1 MNRTSKI
8 NDDFK
13 QNDIVQ
19 KYGEFTD
26 VNTSQQRFCH
36 QSELSNFSIVSLGSP
51 MEIIDIN
58 HLLNDTLLVFQISN
72 RQCYDCILSTI
83 NQLKLFCQVGSNL
96 CSNFIIIAELFSI
109 AELTMFKK
117 INHIKQPIYLRVGDN
132 SNHRYESIIAPHL
145 LVVLPNSIVISKF
158 IPEMSNPKRT
168 YAFFENISSIYLN

>member
-1 MNRTSKI
+1 MKISIQLIIVLCISCLFLFTDLLYTNMNRTSKI

-72 RQCYDCILSTI
+72 RQCYTS
-83 NQLKLFCQVGSNL
+83 S
-96 CSNFIIIAELFSI
+96 E
-109 AELTMFKK
+109 K
-117 INHIKQPIYLRVGDN
+117 I
-132 SNHRYESIIAPHL
+132 
-145 LVVLPNSIVISKF
+145 
-158 IPEMSNPKRT
+158 
-168 YAFFENISSIYLN
+168 